1 MTARSEQESIIF
13 PTLPTVDDD
22 LLNEARAKAALQG
35 EDYAPGERQ
44 ELRARIK
51 RLLQEQDAVLVAHY
65 YTSADL
71 QELAEETGGYVADS
85 LEMARFGNEH
95 PASTLIVAGVCFMG
109 ETAKILNPEKRV
121 LMPDVQATCSLDLE
135 CPAQLFAEFC
145 DAHPDYTSV
154 VYANTSAAV
163 KARADWVVTSGIA
176 LPIIKHLAERHEK
189 VLWAPDR
196 HLGSYVQ
203 RQTGVDMLIWP
214 GSCVVHE
221 QFKADGIRKLQKEY
235 PQAQVL
241 VHPESPAEVVALA
254 DVVGSTTGLIKATLN
269 PEVNQFIVATEPGI
283 FYKMKQ
289 ASPDKIFLEA
299 PSGGAGGSCQSCM
312 RCPWMAMNGLRNL
325 AQVLASGANEITIAE
340 DIRQQAII
348 PIQRMMA
355 FAKKHQI
362 GMKDKG
368 NA

>member
-1 MTARSEQESIIF
+1 MTAPSDKRDITFPSLPSIDQGQ
-13 PTLPTVDDD
+13 LD
-22 LLNEARAKAALQG
+22 EAWAEAARQSA
-35 EDYAPGERQ
+35 EYAPGER
-44 ELRARIK
+44 RALKERIK
-51 RLLQEQDAVLVAHY
+51 QLLKEQDAVLVAHY
-65 YTSADL
+65 YTSDDL
-71 QELAEETGGYVADS
+71 QQLAEETGGHVADS

-95 PASTLIVAGVCFMG
+95 PASTLVVAGVCFMG

-121 LMPDVQATCSLDLE
+121 LMPDKRATCSLDLE
-135 CPAQLFAEFC
+135 CPAEPFARFC

-176 LPIIKHLAERHEK
+176 LPIIKHLATQQEK

-203 RQTGVDMLIWP
+203 GRTGVDMLIWP

-221 QFKADGIRKLQKEY
+221 QFKADGIKKLHEKY

-241 VHPESPAEVVALA
+241 VHPESPADVIALA
-254 DVVGSTTGLIKATLN
+254 DVVDSTTGLIKASLN
-269 PEVNQFIVATEPGI
+269 PEVQQFIVATEPGI

-289 ASPDKIFLEA
+289 ASPRKTFLEA
-299 PSGGAGGSCQSCM
+299 PSGGLGGSCESCL

-325 AQVLASGANEITIAE
+325 ARVLETGDQEITINE
-340 DIRQQAII
+340 DVRRKALL
-348 PIQRMMA
+348 PIQRMLD
-355 FAKKHQI
+355 FAKQQRI
-362 GMKDKG
+362 TMKDKG